1 MLRIEKLASGSIS
14 EEFQITFILANGVQL
29 KANKLLVCQESSYVK
44 SLLLRWDSSRQVD
57 LTNLGFITE
66 DSMNIFLEFVKS
78 KKLPELDNEV
88 CITKVFATANYLG
101 APNLLEK
108 LEDRVQEN
116 ISKEDLIDHI
126 LIARDWQFLGLERKL
141 STKMGT
147 QSKEFLCNQT
157 LRMKLLHMET
167 EDFFYLM
174 KVLRAPGINC
184 DCETLFNFLDEWVTV
199 QHSKK

>member
-1 MLRIEKLASGSIS
+1 MRNLC
-14 EEFQITFILANGVQL
+14 Q
-29 KANKLLVCQESSYVK
+29 LLVCQESSYVK
-44 SLLLRWDSSRQVD
+44 SLLLRWDKSGQVD
-57 LTNLGFITE
+57 LTNLDFITE
-66 DSMNIFLEFVKS
+66 DTMNIFLEFVKS

-88 CITKVFATANYLG
+88 CITEVFATANYLG

-116 ISKEDLIDHI
+116 ISKEDLIDLI

-147 QSKEFLCNQT
+147 QSKELLCNQT

-167 EDFFYLM
+167 EDFWYLM
-174 KVLRAPGINC
+174 KVLAPGINC
-184 DCETLFNFLDEWVTV
+184 D
-199 QHSKK
+199 